1 MKMDRNYFKYKQ
13 TGKKTTRYTKCCK
26 LDKDRNHLNKN
37 NPEDWKLI
45 EEYCE
50 RQLTD
55 YPSTETIE
63 PICCKKCGRL
73 LKYVSTL
80 NSKAYYGKEEI

>member
-1 MKMDRNYFKYKQ
+1 MDRNYFKHKQ
-13 TGKKTTRYTKCCK
+13 TGKKTTQYTKCCK
-26 LDKDRNHLNKN
+26 QDKDYDHLNKN

-45 EEYCE
+45 ENHCH
-50 RQLTD
+50 RQLTEH
-55 YPSTETIE
+55 PSTETIE
-63 PICCKKCGRL
+63 PICCKKCGIL